1 MTTKLVYKIITTV
14 GEETANGN
22 AAFKQLE
29 QFVNEHIREGRTPMG
44 GVAVSPVL
52 GPKTGDSTRD
62 NWFVRV
68 AQVLVLET
76 KE

>member
-44 GVAVSPVL
+44 HKRQLNG
-52 GPKTGDSTRD
+52 
-62 NWFVRV
+62 
-68 AQVLVLET
+68 
-76 KE
+76 